1 MFVDGTIDFI
11 RIRAEI
17 DLKAFRLTDLQVGI
31 ECNFDAL
38 AFDFKVVFGCPYVR
52 HVKLRRAGRQ
62 RGRHSDLVLRH
73 FYRHR
78 VLCRFGLGTFT
89 GLDGEM
95 VMIGGDCF
103 RATAGGVVEG
113 VDDSR
118 EVPFALVTRYSA
130 DIEATVEASASLD
143 ELTGKIDSMRPSE
156 NLFVGMLVDGRFE
169 HLSMRAACRA
179 LPGENLVEATNHQSE
194 FDVSDVTGSLVGFW
208 SPTYSRAIGVPGYH
222 FHFISDDRE
231 TGGHVLGLKTGRCQ
245 IGLHTES
252 DLHLALPGTA
262 EFLAA
267 DLSGDHEGELRT
279 VESERHSPTN

>member
-1 MFVDGTIDFI
+1 MGVWSALVGRRATTGERLDHLVDSLL
-11 RIRAEI
+11 AEA
-17 DLKAFRLTDLQVGI
+17 LELERHSLFQVSTS
-31 ECNFDAL
+31 NAL
-38 AFDFKVVFGCPYVR
+38 VQGLFGGVIT
-52 HVKLRRAGRQ
+52 VGDLRRHG
-62 RGRHSDLVLRH
+62 D
-73 FYRHR
+73 
-78 VLCRFGLGTFT
+78 FGLGTFS

-103 RATAGGVVEG
+103 RATAGGVVED

-118 EVPFALVTRYSA
+118 EVPYALVTRYSA
-130 DIEATVEASASLD
+130 DFEETVEASAGLD

-156 NLFVGMLVDGRFE
+156 NLFVGVRVDGRFE

-179 LPGENLVEATNHQSE
+179 LPGENLVEATSHQSE
-194 FDVSDVTGSLVGFW
+194 FDVSDATGSLVGFW

-245 IGLHTES
+245 ISLHTES

-267 DLSGDHEGELRT
+267 DLSGDHEEELRT
-279 VESERHSPTN
+279 VESERRSPLN